1 MNENNIIFYNE
12 DCRKTIERLKSNNQK
27 VDIILTSPP
36 YNTNKKQ
43 GKGRNLKNTLLKKGE
58 KNTLRYDS
66 YIDNIPN
73 EEYIKF
79 SKELFNSFEN
89 ILSDN
94 GVILYN
100 LSYGAENTECL
111 FLTIS
116 EILSETDFTLAD
128 VIIWKKPNSI
138 PNCISSNK
146 LTRITEFVFVFCRK
160 SEFLTFYTNKKIV
173 SVRKNGQKMYG
184 NYFNFIEAP
193 NNDGGR
199 CELNKATYSSELCE
213 KLLNFYAKP
222 SATVYDP
229 FMGTGTTAI
238 ACEKMGL
245 SCIGSEL
252 SKDQVEYSKER
263 LANFRANNPEWLW

>member
-1 MNENNIIFYNE
+1 M
-12 DCRKTIERLKSNNQK
+12 
-27 VDIILTSPP
+27 
-36 YNTNKKQ
+36 
-43 GKGRNLKNTLLKKGE
+43 
-58 KNTLRYDS
+58 
-66 YIDNIPN
+66 
-73 EEYIKF
+73 
-79 SKELFNSFEN
+79 FNSFEY
-89 ILSDN
+89 ILSNN

-128 VIIWKKPNSI
+128 VIVWKKLNAFPN
-138 PNCISSNK
+138 NCSPNK

-160 SEFLTFYTNKKIV
+160 SEFLTFYTNKKVV

-193 NNDGGR
+193 NNDGG

-238 ACEKMGL
+238 TCEKMGL

-263 LANFRANNPEWLW
+263 LTNFRINNPKWLW

>member
-36 YNTNKKQ
+36 YNTNKKAS
-43 GKGRNLKNTLLKKGE
+43 KNS
-58 KNTLRYDS
+58 KNIERREYVRYDS
-66 YIDNIPN
+66 YIDNISN

-79 SKELFNSFEN
+79 SKDLFNSFEY

-116 EILSETDFTLAD
+116 EILLETDFTLAD
-128 VIIWKKPNSI
+128 VIVWKKLNAFPN
-138 PNCISSNK
+138 NCSPNK

-160 SEFLTFYTNKKIV
+160 SEFLTFYTNKKVV

-193 NNDGGR
+193 NNDGG

-263 LANFRANNPEWLW
+263 LANFRINNPKWLW

>member
-1 MNENNIIFYNE
+1 MNEDNIIFYNE
-12 DCRKTIERLKSNNQK
+12 DCRKTIKRLKSNNQK

-58 KNTLRYDS
+58 KNTLRYDF
-66 YIDNIPN
+66 YIDNISN

-79 SKELFNSFEN
+79 SKDLFNSFKY

-138 PNCISSNK
+138 PNCISPNK

-193 NNDGGR
+193 NNDGG
-199 CELNKATYSSELCE
+199 CDLNKATYSSELCE

-222 SATVYDP
+222 SAIVYDP

-245 SCIGSEL
+245 GCIGSEL

-263 LANFRANNPEWLW
+263 LANFRINNPKWLW

>member
-12 DCRKTIERLKSNNQK
+12 DCRKTIKRLKSTNQK

-36 YNTNKKQ
+36 YNTNKKAS
-43 GKGRNLKNTLLKKGE
+43 KNS
-58 KNTLRYDS
+58 KNIERREYVRYDS
-66 YIDNIPN
+66 YIDNISN

-79 SKELFNSFEN
+79 SKDLFNSFEY

-128 VIIWKKPNSI
+128 VIIWKKLNAFPN
-138 PNCISSNK
+138 NCSPNK

-160 SEFLTFYTNKKIV
+160 RE
-173 SVRKNGQKMYG
+173 
-184 NYFNFIEAP
+184 
-193 NNDGGR
+193 
-199 CELNKATYSSELCE
+199 E
-213 KLLNFYAKP
+213 K
-222 SATVYDP
+222 
-229 FMGTGTTAI
+229 
-238 ACEKMGL
+238 
-245 SCIGSEL
+245 
-252 SKDQVEYSKER
+252 
-263 LANFRANNPEWLW
+263 